1 MLPPPHRR
9 TVSSRAETAAEKTE
23 FPLFLTEIRGDIWR
37 PDFFIAMAQSYELEG
52 TVKVIEDIQSFA
64 SGFTK
69 REFVVEVEDGKF
81 PQSIKFECVKEKT
94 ALIDNFQ
101 IGDPV
106 KVFFDIRGN
115 EYKGKYYVNLNAWK
129 LERPGAGG
137 GGSKAAPAP
146 AYDDGPPISEPP
158 GGYGQES
165 DDDIP
170 F

>member
-1 MLPPPHRR
+1 
-9 TVSSRAETAAEKTE
+9 
-23 FPLFLTEIRGDIWR
+23 
-37 PDFFIAMAQSYELEG
+37 MAQSFELEG
-52 TVKVIEDIQSFA
+52 TVKVIEDVQSFA

-94 ALIDNFQ
+94 ALVDGFEV
-101 IGDPV
+101 GDPV
-106 KVFFDIRGN
+106 KVYFDIRGN

-137 GGSKAAPAP
+137 GRGADSRKAAPA
-146 AYDDGPPISEPP
+146 AWDDAPPPSEPP
-158 GGYGQES
+158 GGYGRES

>member
-1 MLPPPHRR
+1 MGQN
-9 TVSSRAETAAEKTE
+9 
-23 FPLFLTEIRGDIWR
+23 F
-37 PDFFIAMAQSYELEG
+37 ELEG
-52 TVKVIEDIQSFA
+52 TVKVINEVQSFA

-81 PQSIKFECVKEKT
+81 PQSIKFECLKEKT
-94 ALIDNFQ
+94 SLIDGYEV
-101 IGDPV
+101 GDPV

-115 EYKGKYYVNLNAWK
+115 EYNGKYYVNLTAWK
-129 LERPGAGG
+129 LEKPGAGG
-137 GGSKAAPAP
+137 GGSRNAPPP
-146 AYDDGPPISEPP
+146 AYGEDGSPLSEPP

>member
-1 MLPPPHRR
+1 
-9 TVSSRAETAAEKTE
+9 
-23 FPLFLTEIRGDIWR
+23 
-37 PDFFIAMAQSYELEG
+37 MAQSFEMEG

-69 REFVVEVEDGKF
+69 REFVIEVEDGKF
-81 PQSIKFECVKEKT
+81 PQSIKFECVKDKT
-94 ALIDNFQ
+94 ALIDQFQ

-137 GGSKAAPAP
+137 GGGGGRSSGGQARGESRQSQPQGGY
-146 AYDDGPPISEPP
+146 YDDGGPTMSEPP

>member
-1 MLPPPHRR
+1 MGQN
-9 TVSSRAETAAEKTE
+9 
-23 FPLFLTEIRGDIWR
+23 F
-37 PDFFIAMAQSYELEG
+37 ELEG
-52 TVKVIEDIQSFA
+52 TVKVIGEVQSFA
-64 SGFTK
+64 SGFSK

-81 PQSIKFECVKEKT
+81 PQAIKFECLKEKS
-94 ALIDNFQ
+94 ALIDDYR

-115 EYKGKYYVNLNAWK
+115 EYNGKYYVNLNAWK
-129 LERPGAGG
+129 LEKPGG
-137 GGSKAAPAP
+137 GGGGNSRKASPQAGYA
-146 AYDDGPPISEPP
+146 DDGPPVSEPP

>member
-1 MLPPPHRR
+1 
-9 TVSSRAETAAEKTE
+9 
-23 FPLFLTEIRGDIWR
+23 
-37 PDFFIAMAQSYELEG
+37 MAQSFELEG
-52 TVKVIEDIQSFA
+52 TVKVIEDIQTFA
-64 SGFTK
+64 SGFSK
-69 REFVVEVEDGKF
+69 REFVIEVEDGKF

-94 ALIDNFQ
+94 ALIDEFQ

-106 KVFFDIRGN
+106 KVYFDIRGN

-129 LERPGAGG
+129 LERPGAAGG
-137 GGSKAAPAP
+137 GGRSSGGGRGEPRRNSAPAQGTP
-146 AYDDGPPISEPP
+146 YDDGPTLSEPP

>member
-1 MLPPPHRR
+1 
-9 TVSSRAETAAEKTE
+9 
-23 FPLFLTEIRGDIWR
+23 
-37 PDFFIAMAQSYELEG
+37 MAQNFELEG
-52 TVKVIEDIQSFA
+52 TVKVIGEMQSFA

-81 PQSIKFECVKEKT
+81 PQSIKFECLKEK
-94 ALIDNFQ
+94 ASLVDEFQ
-101 IGDPV
+101 VGDPV

-115 EYKGKYYVNLNAWK
+115 EYNGKYYVNLNAWK
-129 LERPGAGG
+129 LERPDGNGGAR
-137 GGSKAAPAP
+137 KAAATPS
-146 AYDDGPPISEPP
+146 YDDDAPPLSEPP

>member
-1 MLPPPHRR
+1 
-9 TVSSRAETAAEKTE
+9 
-23 FPLFLTEIRGDIWR
+23 
-37 PDFFIAMAQSYELEG
+37 MAQNFELEG
-52 TVKVIEDIQSFA
+52 TVKVINEVQSFA

-81 PQSIKFECVKEKT
+81 PQSIKFECIKEKT
-94 ALIDNFQ
+94 SLIDGYG

-115 EYKGKYYVNLNAWK
+115 EYNGKYYVNLNAWK
-129 LERPGAGG
+129 LEKPGASGG
-137 GGSKAAPAP
+137 RSHSAPPVAYGG
-146 AYDDGPPISEPP
+146 DGPPLSEPP

>member
-1 MLPPPHRR
+1 
-9 TVSSRAETAAEKTE
+9 
-23 FPLFLTEIRGDIWR
+23 
-37 PDFFIAMAQSYELEG
+37 MAQSFELEG
-52 TVKVIEDIQSFA
+52 TVKVIEDTQTFA

-81 PQSIKFECVKEKT
+81 PQSIKFECVKDKT
-94 ALIDNFQ
+94 ALIDEFQ

-137 GGSKAAPAP
+137 GGGGRSGASRGGSRQAPSQAGF
-146 AYDDGPPISEPP
+146 YDDGPTLSEPP

>member
-1 MLPPPHRR
+1 MGQN
-9 TVSSRAETAAEKTE
+9 
-23 FPLFLTEIRGDIWR
+23 F
-37 PDFFIAMAQSYELEG
+37 ELEG
-52 TVKVIEDIQSFA
+52 KLKLVEDIQTFA
-64 SGFTK
+64 SGFSK

-94 ALIDNFQ
+94 SMIEAFD

-106 KVFFDIRGN
+106 KVYFDIRGN

-129 LERPGAGG
+129 LEKPGEGGGQRG
-137 GGSKAAPAP
+137 GGSRKAPAGP
-146 AYDDGPPISEPP
+146 YDDGPTTSEPP

>member
-1 MLPPPHRR
+1 
-9 TVSSRAETAAEKTE
+9 
-23 FPLFLTEIRGDIWR
+23 
-37 PDFFIAMAQSYELEG
+37 MAQSYEMEG
-52 TVKVIEDIQSFA
+52 TVKVIDDIQTFA

-94 ALIDNFQ
+94 ALIDGFG

-137 GGSKAAPAP
+137 GGSRKAPPAAEWDDAPP
-146 AYDDGPPISEPP
+146 LSEPP

>member
-1 MLPPPHRR
+1 
-9 TVSSRAETAAEKTE
+9 
-23 FPLFLTEIRGDIWR
+23 
-37 PDFFIAMAQSYELEG
+37 MAQSFELEG
-52 TVKVIEDIQSFA
+52 TVKVIEDTQTFA

-69 REFVVEVEDGKF
+69 REFVLEVEDGKF
-81 PQSIKFECVKEKT
+81 PQSIKFECVKDKT
-94 ALIDNFQ
+94 ALIDEFQ
-101 IGDPV
+101 VGDPV

-129 LERPGAGG
+129 LERPGAASSGG
-137 GGSKAAPAP
+137 GGRSGAALGGSRQASSPSGF
-146 AYDDGPPISEPP
+146 YDDGPTLSEPP

>member
-1 MLPPPHRR
+1 MGQN
-9 TVSSRAETAAEKTE
+9 
-23 FPLFLTEIRGDIWR
+23 F
-37 PDFFIAMAQSYELEG
+37 ELEG
-52 TVKVIEDIQSFA
+52 KLKLVEDLQTFA
-64 SGFTK
+64 SGFSK

-94 ALIDNFQ
+94 AMIDAFD

-106 KVFFDIRGN
+106 KVYFDIRGN

-129 LERPGAGG
+129 LEKPGAGG
-137 GGSKAAPAP
+137 GGGGSRGGGGGNGARKAPA
-146 AYDDGPPISEPP
+146 ADSYYDDGPTTSEPP

>member
-1 MLPPPHRR
+1 
-9 TVSSRAETAAEKTE
+9 
-23 FPLFLTEIRGDIWR
+23 
-37 PDFFIAMAQSYELEG
+37 MAQNFELEG
-52 TVKVIEDIQSFA
+52 TVKLIDEVQSFA

-69 REFVVEVEDGKF
+69 REFVVEVEDGRF

-94 ALIDNFQ
+94 SMIDAYQ
-101 IGDPV
+101 VGDPV
-106 KVFFDIRGN
+106 KVHFDIRGN

-129 LERPGAGG
+129 LERPGGKSSGG
-137 GGSKAAPAP
+137 GGAPSRAEQP
-146 AYDDGPPISEPP
+146 SRSAEYDDRGPTMSEPP

>member
-1 MLPPPHRR
+1 
-9 TVSSRAETAAEKTE
+9 
-23 FPLFLTEIRGDIWR
+23 
-37 PDFFIAMAQSYELEG
+37 MAQSFELEG
-52 TVKVIEDIQSFA
+52 TVKVIDDIQTFA
-64 SGFTK
+64 SGFSK

-94 ALIDNFQ
+94 SLVDGFN

-106 KVFFDIRGN
+106 KVHFDIRGN

-129 LERPGAGG
+129 LERPGGG
-137 GGSKAAPAP
+137 GHADSRKTQPAHS
-146 AYDDGPPISEPP
+146 DDYGPTLSEPP

>member
-1 MLPPPHRR
+1 MGQN
-9 TVSSRAETAAEKTE
+9 
-23 FPLFLTEIRGDIWR
+23 F
-37 PDFFIAMAQSYELEG
+37 ELEG
-52 TVKVIEDIQSFA
+52 TVKVINEVQSFA

-94 ALIDNFQ
+94 AMIDDYQ
-101 IGDPV
+101 IGESV

-115 EYKGKYYVNLNAWK
+115 EYNGKYYVNLNAWK
-129 LERPGAGG
+129 LEKPGAGG
-137 GGSKAAPAP
+137 GGSRGGSRQSAPP
-146 AYDDGPPISEPP
+146 SYSEDGPPLSEAP
-158 GGYGQES
+158 GGYGQAS

>member
-1 MLPPPHRR
+1 
-9 TVSSRAETAAEKTE
+9 
-23 FPLFLTEIRGDIWR
+23 
-37 PDFFIAMAQSYELEG
+37 MAQSFELEG
-52 TVKVIEDIQSFA
+52 TLKVVDDVQTFS
-64 SGFTK
+64 SGFSK
-69 REFVVEVEDGKF
+69 REFVIEVEDGKF

-94 ALIDNFQ
+94 ALIDEFQ

-106 KVFFDIRGN
+106 KVYFDIRGN

-137 GGSKAAPAP
+137 GGGGRSSGGRGEPRRNAAPSQNA
-146 AYDDGPPISEPP
+146 AYDDGPTMSEPP
-158 GGYGQES
+158 GGYGRES